1 MASAASIKR
10 LMKDETLE
18 DVLSEVIERQVNV
31 FLTPESSTE
40 ERDDAHDIVR
50 AIGKIQEYFDSVID
64 DEIIQDRRNNK

>member
-64 DEIIQDRRNNK
+64 DEIIRDRRNNK

>member
-50 AIGKIQEYFDSVID
+50 AIGKIQEYFDIV
-64 DEIIQDRRNNK
+64 EIINN

>member
-64 DEIIQDRRNNK
+64 DEIIQNRRNNK

>member
-18 DVLSEVIERQVNV
+18 DVLSEVIERQVSV

-64 DEIIQDRRNNK
+64 DEIIRDRRNNK